1 MELMLLLM
9 VPLAAGLLCF
19 ATNSRA
25 WWERLNLGAFA
36 IVAGLTVKVAGDVG
50 ASGTVTALGGF
61 LRADALSALVL
72 ALTGFVSLVCSIYAV
87 GYFRRDESAGKIT
100 RRNCGVITCSRR
112 CSSAP
117 CCWCRWRT
125 TWA

>member
-1 MELMLLLM
+1 MELMLVLI
-9 VPLAAGLLCF
+9 VPLCAGLLCL

-25 WWERLNLGAFA
+25 GWERLNLGAFVG
-36 IVAGLTVKVAGDVG
+36 VAGLAFKVAGDV
-50 ASGTVTALGGF
+50 AAQGTVTALGGF

-100 RRNCGVITCSRR
+100 RAQLRR
-112 CSSAP
+112 YRSEEHTSELQSP
-117 CCWCRWRT
+117 M
-125 TWA
+125 

>member
-1 MELMLLLM
+1 MELILLLM

-19 ATNSRA
+19 ATSSRA
-25 WWERLNLGAFA
+25 RWERLNLGAFA
-36 IVAGLTVKVAGDVG
+36 VVAGLAFKVAGDVSAQG
-50 ASGTVTALGGF
+50 PVTALGGF

-87 GYFRRDESAGKIT
+87 GYFAGTSPPAKSPGC
-100 RRNCGVITCSRR
+100 NCGVTTCSHR

-125 TWA
+125 IWA